1 MKKEQPVNRQ
11 GELMRFFEN
20 GPAIPDEL
28 LHARDE
34 GRVVFFCGAGVSRA
48 KAGLPDFFGLAE
60 KAMETLGVLADSPA
74 RKLLEEARSIEDR
87 TSVAGVIPADRIF
100 GLLER
105 EFSTDVIEAAVASS
119 LRPDDEPDLTAHRI
133 ILDLATT
140 TEGLVHVVTTN
151 FDRLFDDC
159 GRGLSSWQRSR
170 LPDPS
175 RPKDMNGIV
184 YLHGK
189 ATSDYQSAE
198 GDGFVLSSSQ
208 FGQAY
213 LSEGWAT
220 SFFREI
226 IDRYV
231 VVFVGYAADD
241 PPVHYLLE
249 GLNRQLNERQVY
261 AFQAGNADDAASKW
275 RHRGVQAISYA
286 EDSDHAAL
294 WNTLEA
300 WARRARDP
308 DKWYSEV
315 INKAKQGPPSLSPH
329 ERGQVAH
336 IVSTVEGVKKFSA
349 EEEPPPAEWLCV
361 FDSYRRY
368 GEPGK
373 LGSSLEE
380 GPDVDPF
387 DLYHIDS
394 DVPPA
399 RANSRERKPPA
410 DAWDAFNLTRVD
422 KTNLSDENFS
432 SITGRWAY
440 NVPPLPSRLSL
451 MGEWIGGVAGQ
462 PAAVWWAVQRAPLHP
477 RIRDRIRWDLT
488 RSEWPTSAVRE
499 AWYYLLEY
507 WEQGRGRDA
516 DGDDWYRLTER
527 ISKDGWSKSV
537 VRAYAVCYRP
547 YLRVEPPW
555 GNPKPPE
562 QEDEIGLRGLI
573 DLEVVYPADNRE
585 SIDIP
590 DEWVTP
596 VVAVL
601 RKNLETA
608 LELETE
614 IDKDG
619 LGGEIG
625 PIVPDNNSIDD
636 PYELSGAVIE
646 FASVFERLI
655 QIDLKAARREF
666 SKWPIEDDAIF
677 TRLRIWAAGKPELIS
692 DDQFGPMLADM
703 SDDAFWD
710 GSHAWDLL
718 HTLLTRWDGLSDATR
733 VEIEERLLKGRS
745 RRDQETEEDFR
756 KYSAWS
762 ILARITWLSQK
773 GCNLNLDLEEE
784 TDRLQ
789 EFVPDWNPEYADEI
803 VAHSRVQGGLVETEI
818 DHSALLGIPLASVIS
833 TARSLSGR
841 RIRGD
846 LFVEYKPFVGLSNA
860 CPVRAFSALRVVADE
875 GDFPSWAWNQFLYA
889 DKRKTDKPRFM
900 LLIVERLAGYL
911 DNGKTELAGP
921 AAGWLVNVSGRLADE
936 SSVSFHRVTS
946 ALIGALRRGPES
958 GVSETRQVDGIQ
970 DWANTA
976 LNAPAGKIAQSVLCR
991 VQQTDFLEYADKLL
1005 ALPSGLRQHV
1015 LVMFAQCMDW
1025 FYRVNREWAENNLLS
1040 VLDANDTDDR
1050 DAFWEGF
1057 FLRPKVNQE
1066 LFMRLKPHWLQL
1078 AKEGCVTRRRSQGL
1092 SSLILSGWESFIEGT
1107 RDRCISN
1114 EEFRTILVQTDDK
1127 FRSYVLWHLETWA
1140 RNGNEEDENRWTSLL
1155 PGFLKDVWPYQR
1167 EANLPA
1173 VSASLCNLMFSNEE
1187 LFPELVEIILPR
1199 LAKIDGHDWGWFKA
1213 QDFVKKHPRQML
1225 DLLYAVLPDNVSA
1238 WPYGIGDIFASI
1250 SEGDPTLRT
1259 NEKFLELKRRWDSR

>member
-1 MKKEQPVNRQ
+1 M
-11 GELMRFFEN
+11 
-20 GPAIPDEL
+20 
-28 LHARDE
+28 
-34 GRVVFFCGAGVSRA
+34 
-48 KAGLPDFFGLAE
+48 
-60 KAMETLGVLADSPA
+60 
-74 RKLLEEARSIEDR
+74 
-87 TSVAGVIPADRIF
+87 
-100 GLLER
+100 
-105 EFSTDVIEAAVASS
+105 
-119 LRPDDEPDLTAHRI
+119 
-133 ILDLATT
+133 
-140 TEGLVHVVTTN
+140 
-151 FDRLFDDC
+151 
-159 GRGLSSWQRSR
+159 
-170 LPDPS
+170 
-175 RPKDMNGIV
+175 
-184 YLHGK
+184 
-189 ATSDYQSAE
+189 
-198 GDGFVLSSSQ
+198 
-208 FGQAY
+208 
-213 LSEGWAT
+213 
-220 SFFREI
+220 
-226 IDRYV
+226 
-231 VVFVGYAADD
+231 
-241 PPVHYLLE
+241 
-249 GLNRQLNERQVY
+249 
-261 AFQAGNADDAASKW
+261 
-275 RHRGVQAISYA
+275 
-286 EDSDHAAL
+286 
-294 WNTLEA
+294 
-300 WARRARDP
+300 
-308 DKWYSEV
+308 
-315 INKAKQGPPSLSPH
+315 
-329 ERGQVAH
+329 
-336 IVSTVEGVKKFSA
+336 
-349 EEEPPPAEWLCV
+349 
-361 FDSYRRY
+361 
-368 GEPGK
+368 
-373 LGSSLEE
+373 
-380 GPDVDPF
+380 
-387 DLYHIDS
+387 
-394 DVPPA
+394 
-399 RANSRERKPPA
+399 
-410 DAWDAFNLTRVD
+410 
-422 KTNLSDENFS
+422 
-432 SITGRWAY
+432 
-440 NVPPLPSRLSL
+440 
-451 MGEWIGGVAGQ
+451 
-462 PAAVWWAVQRAPLHP
+462 
-477 RIRDRIRWDLT
+477 
-488 RSEWPTSAVRE
+488 
-499 AWYYLLEY
+499 
-507 WEQGRGRDA
+507 
-516 DGDDWYRLTER
+516 
-527 ISKDGWSKSV
+527 
-537 VRAYAVCYRP
+537 
-547 YLRVEPPW
+547 EPPW

-596 VVAVL
+596 VVVVL
-601 RKNLETA
+601 SKNLETA

-900 LLIVERLAGYL
+900 LLIAERLVGYL

-921 AAGWLVNVSGRLADE
+921 AAGWLENVSGRLADE
-936 SSVSFHRVTS
+936 SSASFHRVTS
-946 ALIGALRRGPES
+946 ALIRALRRGPES

-976 LNAPAGKIAQSVLCR
+976 LNAPAGKIAQSVLYGA
-991 VQQTDFLEYADKLL
+991 QQTDFLEYADKLL
-1005 ALPSGLRQHV
+1005 ALPGDLRRHV
-1015 LVMFAQCMDW
+1015 LAIFARWTDW
-1025 FYRVNREWAENNLLS
+1025 FYRVNREWSENNLLS
-1040 VLDANDTDDR
+1040 VFDANDPEDR
-1050 DAFWEGF
+1050 DAFWGGF

-1066 LFMRLKPHWLQL
+1066 LFMRLKPHLLQL
-1078 AKEGCVTRRRSQGL
+1078 AREGRVTRRSQGL
-1092 SSLILSGWESFIEGT
+1092 SSLILSGWGSIIEGT
-1107 RDRCISN
+1107 SDRCISN

-1127 FRSYVLWHLETWA
+1127 FRSYALWHLEK
-1140 RNGNEEDENRWTSLL
+1140 RSCDENEETKNKWTSWL
-1155 PGFLKDVWPYQR
+1155 PEFLKDVWPYQ
-1167 EANLPA
+1167 EKANSPA
-1173 VSASLCNLMFSNEE
+1173 VSESLCHLAFSNEE
-1187 LFPELVEIILPR
+1187 LFPELIEIILPR
-1199 LAKIDGHDWGWFKA
+1199 LAKIDGHDLWFKA
-1213 QDFVKKHPRQML
+1213 RDFVKEYPRQTL
-1225 DLLYAVLPDNVSA
+1225 DLLDAALSDNVSS
-1238 WPYGIGDIFASI
+1238 WSYYVGDILASI
-1250 SEGDPTLRT
+1250 NEVDPTLRT